1 MFPLRKRSG
10 QPDEMANQGV
20 GRAMTATCE
29 AHPFETATDTCKT
42 CYYDYCPECLVYP
55 HGERK
60 PPYCVPCA
68 LTAAGVRSTAA
79 RSPRREMPRR
89 LTRQRGHSVAAGNVA
104 IWVAAAVATGGS
116 AVAVVLA

>member
-1 MFPLRKRSG
+1 
-10 QPDEMANQGV
+10 MA
-20 GRAMTATCE
+20 TSCE
-29 AHPFETATDTCKT
+29 AHPFEIATDTCKT
-42 CYYDYCPECLVYP
+42 CNYDYCPECLVYP

-89 LTRQRGHSVAAGNVA
+89 LTRQRGHSRAAGNVA
-104 IWVAAAVATGGS
+104 IWVAGAVAAGGS